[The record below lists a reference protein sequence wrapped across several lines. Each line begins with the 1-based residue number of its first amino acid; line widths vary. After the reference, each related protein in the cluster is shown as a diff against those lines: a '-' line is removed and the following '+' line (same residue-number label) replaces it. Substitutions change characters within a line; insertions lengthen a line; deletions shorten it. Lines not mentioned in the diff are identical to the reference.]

1 MDDEVRAPSHVEGSG
16 LFLSVSFKDKGPYYH
31 TKNEYE
37 IEFKKKSNRI
47 PAVVLNKGLFQTDP
61 TNNATTNK
69 KITGESIST

>member
-37 IEFKKKSNRI
+37 IEFKKKVNIEYLR
-47 PAVVLNKGLFQTDP
+47 LF
-61 TNNATTNK
+61 
-69 KITGESIST
+69 